1 MLIMEYRKIVEVEF
15 REYDRETL
23 DKSWEWLNDPET
35 KELTMIGDFDREYQL
50 KWFEGLKDRKN
61 FYIRSVICKGEIIG
75 ACGLKKITNED
86 GEIWGYIGE
95 KKYWGKTVGAQ
106 MMEHIIQYAQS
117 LNLSSIYAVYLKTN
131 RPSIKTSKR
140 FGFVYEKDINE
151 NEILMRLSF

>member
-1 MLIMEYRKIVEVEF
+1 MEYRKIIEAEF
-15 REYDRETL
+15 HEYNNEAL
-23 DKSWEWLNDPET
+23 KKSWEWLNDPEI
-35 KELTMIGDFDREYQL
+35 KSLINAPDFDKESQL
-50 KWFEGLKDRKN
+50 KWFESLASRKDY
-61 FYIRSVICKGEIIG
+61 YIQAVSYNGDLIG
-75 ACGLKKITNED
+75 VCGLKKITDQD

-151 NEILMRLSF
+151 NEILMRVKL